1 MKQNNSHHVSGKF
14 IFIGAIAQVMLHC
27 FLFYY
32 GVMDRAGLCVFMLTR
47 DTRDLMLFV
56 NGQV

>member
-47 DTRDLMLFV
+47 DLMLFV